1 MGRLKGAVK
10 DAVGASALLPLVA
23 RRTRRALRSRVNVVY
38 THYVGERVPYYSDF
52 YAGSTLDRFDA
63 DLTVLEQHFEIVPLP
78 DLVKTAVGD
87 DASGAP
93 RLAITFDDG
102 FDLVGNGV
110 LDVLESHGARAT
122 TFVITGML
130 DNENL
135 MWRNKLSAIRSLRSE
150 SLYVRRFNELATKSG
165 QRGVSSSG
173 EVLAASRLWPVE
185 RKEELVDELWASC
198 DMPPLRDFLDEHR
211 PYFTWD
217 GLSRWR
223 ERGHEVGLHTRT
235 HPFCSRLGPD
245 AVSAEI
251 IEPAAMLRAR
261 LGASFLALSYPFGA
275 RLDSDKEKEL
285 YELGAFDCA
294 FGIEGFAVRGTD
306 PCSLERACIEEE
318 LRFSIFGRAFLGLP
332 RRATVAAN

>member
-1 MGRLKGAVK
+1 VKGAVK
-10 DAVGASALLPLVA
+10 GAVGASALLPLVA

-38 THYVGERVPYYSDF
+38 THYVGEWVPYYSDF

-87 DASGAP
+87 GGAGAP

-110 LDVLESHGARAT
+110 LDVLESHGVRAT
-122 TFVITGML
+122 TFVITGTL

-150 SLYVRRFNELATKSG
+150 PLYVRRFNELATKSG
-165 QRGVSSSG
+165 QRGVSSGG
-173 EVLAASRLWPVE
+173 EVLAASRLWPME

-217 GLSRWR
+217 GLLRWR
-223 ERGHEVGLHTRT
+223 ERGHGVGLHTRT
-235 HPFCSRLGPD
+235 HPFCSRLAQD
-245 AVSAEI
+245 RVAVEVV
-251 IEPAAMLRAR
+251 EPAALLRAA
-261 LGASFLALSYPFGA
+261 LGLRFLALSYPFGA
-275 RLDSDKEKEL
+275 RLDPVTERDL
-285 YELGAFDCA
+285 YGRGVFDCA
-294 FGIEGFAVRGTD
+294 FGIDGFAKRES
-306 PCSLERACIEEE
+306 PPYALERACIEDG
-318 LRFSIFGRAFLGLP
+318 LTFSVFGKALLGLP
-332 RRATVAAN
+332 RVSAH